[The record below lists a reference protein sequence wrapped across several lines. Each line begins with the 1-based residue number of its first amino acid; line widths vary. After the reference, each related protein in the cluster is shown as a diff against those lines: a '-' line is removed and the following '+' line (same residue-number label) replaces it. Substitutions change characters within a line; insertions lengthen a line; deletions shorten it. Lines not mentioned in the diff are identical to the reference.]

1 MQMGLPSAFSQASAP
16 RTRSVRPALTTTQA
30 VQVTE
35 LIPHKDKH
43 KDTIYAL
50 CVTEPMVALVRRY
63 AYIAKH
69 YRHQSDKVVHRS
81 TALKVKLH

>member
-1 MQMGLPSAFSQASAP
+1 M
-16 RTRSVRPALTTTQA
+16 
-30 VQVTE
+30 
-35 LIPHKDKH
+35 IPHKDKH

-69 YRHQSDKVVHRS
+69 YRHQSDKVVLRS